1 MSSNENVTPV
11 NLSQSFCSVD
21 ESSPECVD
29 GVCSIVKRKMK
40 SPNSSPSNKIP
51 QIPQLDQLF
60 SKLFSSV
67 LHNTENNQDGKCSKS
82 ISPKTP
88 KTSDADADA
97 DADTDSVE
105 SASASDNSEDAE
117 CNDPNCNTHIDYRWE
132 AINKLLE
139 SHVNLTRVVTEL
151 VRNK

>member
-29 GVCSIVKRKMK
+29 GVCSIAKRKMK
-40 SPNSSPSNKIP
+40 SPNSSPSNKIPQIP

-88 KTSDADADA
+88 KTSDADAD
-97 DADTDSVE
+97 TDSVE
-105 SASASDNSEDAE
+105 SASASDNSDDDE
-117 CNDPNCNTHIDYRWE
+117 CNDPNCNTHVDYRWE
-132 AINKLLE
+132 AVNKLLE

>member
-1 MSSNENVTPV
+1 MSSNENDTQV
-11 NLSQSFCSVD
+11 NLNQSFCSVD

-67 LHNTENNQDGKCSKS
+67 LHNTENNHDGKCSKS

-88 KTSDADADA
+88 KTSDADP
-97 DADTDSVE
+97 DTDSADAE
-105 SASASDNSEDAE
+105 SDNSEEDDE
-117 CNDPNCNTHIDYRWE
+117 CDDPNCKTHVDYRWE
-132 AINKLLE
+132 AVNKLLE

>member
-1 MSSNENVTPV
+1 MSSNENDTQV
-11 NLSQSFCSVD
+11 NLNQSFCSVD

-67 LHNTENNQDGKCSKS
+67 LHNTENDQDEKCG
-82 ISPKTP
+82 KTP
-88 KTSDADADA
+88 KTSDAD
-97 DADTDSVE
+97 TDSADLAE
-105 SASASDNSEDAE
+105 SDNSEDDE
-117 CNDPNCNTHIDYRWE
+117 CNDSNCNTHVDYRWE

-151 VRNK
+151 VMNK

>member
-1 MSSNENVTPV
+1 MPSNENVTQS
-11 NLSQSFCSVD
+11 NISQSFCSVD
-21 ESSPECVD
+21 ECSSEYPPECID
-29 GVCSIVKRKMK
+29 GVCSNAKRKMK
-40 SPNSSPSNKIP
+40 SPNSSPSNKIS

-67 LHNTENNQDGKCSKS
+67 LHNTDNNQDGKCSKS

-97 DADTDSVE
+97 DADSSE
-105 SASASDNSEDAE
+105 SADSEDE
-117 CNDPNCNTHIDYRWE
+117 CSDPDCNEHIDYRWV
-132 AINKLLE
+132 AVNKLIE

-151 VRNK
+151 VMNK